1 MKSRIQE
8 KKEIKKKIEEPGFKM
23 KKLKVKKDPSF
34 WMRGKGIS
42 IEKEFLFFLE
52 DRDLIRICLVKEKS
66 SPLIIK
72 VFNWNMKT

>member
-1 MKSRIQE
+1 
-8 KKEIKKKIEEPGFKM
+8 M
-23 KKLKVKKDPSF
+23 KKLKLKKDPSF

-72 VFNWNMKT
+72 EKSSIGT

>member
-8 KKEIKKKIEEPGFKM
+8 KKEIKKKVEEPGFKM
-23 KKLKVKKDPSF
+23 QKLKLKKDPSF

-72 VFNWNMKT
+72 EKSSIGT